1 MLKRRCFIWMTVSA
15 VSACDMLLKR
25 RDVNAEGCG
34 RAKFLISLWSGSRA
48 GSSAREKG
56 VRDYSTSIP
65 LKILPSRPTGHTE
78 KCAVITGGSQANQD
92 VNSALLS
99 YTFFLL
105 IRFLKLSSLINMHFT
120 SDSGSDT
127 RLNSSNCV
135 YLLVHLTVLC

>member
-1 MLKRRCFIWMTVSA
+1 MQ
-15 VSACDMLLKR
+15 
-25 RDVNAEGCG
+25 
-34 RAKFLISLWSGSRA
+34 
-48 GSSAREKG
+48 KG
-56 VRDYSTSIP
+56 VAEQSFSFRCGQVAGQGAVPEKKGSGTT
-65 LKILPSRPTGHTE
+65 LLVFHSRSSPQDPPDTQ